1 MTALQYTDPAANGKL
16 YTWSTTNSKF
26 YSNFSSTGFN
36 FESQTYEAVS
46 SAEL

>member
-1 MTALQYTDPAANGKL
+1 MTALQYIDPAANGKL
-16 YTWSTTNSKF
+16 YTWPTIISKF
-26 YSNFSSTGFN
+26 YSNFSSVVFN